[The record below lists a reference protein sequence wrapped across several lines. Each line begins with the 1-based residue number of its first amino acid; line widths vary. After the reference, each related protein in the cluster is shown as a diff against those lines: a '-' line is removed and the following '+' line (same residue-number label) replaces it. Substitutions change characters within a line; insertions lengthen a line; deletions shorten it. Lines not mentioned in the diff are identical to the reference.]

1 MEVLAS
7 GAVMA
12 VVWKKGLHSY
22 YDPFV
27 LSVQPVAFQGEGS
40 GVPRGWEGHSGRSQ
54 GCSSGLPSPS
64 LLWLGMG
71 WGREGSGS
79 ASALQP
85 HPHPWTPFISLYS
98 RSISPTFSLTPSPA
112 PLSHPPSSP
121 PHSLSCP
128 LSDSFFPEFTVC
140 LPSSLCPPLP
150 PLPSAPT
157 LAEPGAWGPPDNP
170 LTPKANHTVVPGDG
184 SGEGDSQ
191 HSLGKGPPGCPTET
205 SPLSSCFRIPPPP
218 PPFSGR
224 ARPTLHTRWLAV
236 LGCPGLSGREGC
248 KQELHKEPL
257 PASAVSLPLPTG
269 FPLRPL
275 VSTPLVSCW
284 WPRSTGDPWESL
296 ELKRYQSCPF
306 SWASLT

>member
-27 LSVQPVAFQGEGS
+27 LSVQPVAFEGEGS
-40 GVPRGWEGHSGRSQ
+40 GVPRGWEGHRGRSQ

-112 PLSHPPSSP
+112 PLSRPPSSP

-157 LAEPGAWGPPDNP
+157 LAEPRAWGPPDTLSHQRPTTQSSLEMAQGRASPSIPWERVPQAAP
-170 LTPKANHTVVPGDG
+170 LRLP
-184 SGEGDSQ
+184 
-191 HSLGKGPPGCPTET
+191 HSPPASRFPLLH
-205 SPLSSCFRIPPPP
+205 PLSQEEHV
-218 PPFSGR
+218 PPFTPVGWLSG
-224 ARPTLHTRWLAV
+224 AV
-236 LGCPGLSGREGC
+236 LGSVEGRVANRSYTKSLSP
-248 KQELHKEPL
+248 PL
-257 PASAVSLPLPTG
+257 PSVCL
-269 FPLRPL
+269 FPPAFPS
-275 VSTPLVSCW
+275 VPWCPPHWSPAGGPGPQVTPGS
-284 WPRSTGDPWESL
+284 PWS
-296 ELKRYQSCPF
+296 
-306 SWASLT
+306 

>member
-7 GAVMA
+7 GAIMA

-112 PLSHPPSSP
+112 PLSRPPSSP

-128 LSDSFFPEFTVC
+128 LSDSFFPEVTVC

-150 PLPSAPT
+150 PLPSAPA

-205 SPLSSCFRIPPPP
+205 PPLSSCFRFPLLHPLSQEEHV
-218 PPFSGR
+218 PPFTPDG
-224 ARPTLHTRWLAV
+224 WLSWAV
-236 LGCPGLSGREGC
+236 LGSVEGRVANRNYTKSLSP
-248 KQELHKEPL
+248 PL
-257 PASAVSLPLPTG
+257 PSVCLFPPT
-269 FPLRPL
+269 FPSVPWCPPHWSPAGGPGPQ
-275 VSTPLVSCW
+275 VTPGS
-284 WPRSTGDPWESL
+284 PWS
-296 ELKRYQSCPF
+296 
-306 SWASLT
+306 

>member
-7 GAVMA
+7 GAIMA

-112 PLSHPPSSP
+112 PLSLPHSSP
-121 PHSLSCP
+121 LILSP
-128 LSDSFFPEFTVC
+128 ALFLILFPEFTVC

-150 PLPSAPT
+150 L
-157 LAEPGAWGPPDNP
+157 
-170 LTPKANHTVVPGDG
+170 
-184 SGEGDSQ
+184 
-191 HSLGKGPPGCPTET
+191 
-205 SPLSSCFRIPPPP
+205 
-218 PPFSGR
+218 
-224 ARPTLHTRWLAV
+224 
-236 LGCPGLSGREGC
+236 
-248 KQELHKEPL
+248 
-257 PASAVSLPLPTG
+257 
-269 FPLRPL
+269 FPLHPPWLSLERGVRQTTL
-275 VSTPLVSCW
+275 SHQ
-284 WPRSTGDPWESL
+284 RSTIQSSL
-296 ELKRYQSCPF
+296 EMV
-306 SWASLT
+306 